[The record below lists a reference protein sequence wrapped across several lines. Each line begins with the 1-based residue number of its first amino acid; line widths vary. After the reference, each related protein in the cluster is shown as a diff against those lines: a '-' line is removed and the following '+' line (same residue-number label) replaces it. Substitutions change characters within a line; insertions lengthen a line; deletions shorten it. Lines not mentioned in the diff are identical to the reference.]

1 MLELTID
8 TYEKTDEQAIYYR
21 GQHATSESVYDD
33 TLGVLWDTIT
43 Q

>member
-8 TYEKTDEQAIYYR
+8 TFEKTDEQAIYYR
-21 GQHATSESVYDD
+21 GQHATAESVYDD
-33 TLGVLWDTIT
+33 TLGALFDTMT